1 MNREQAIITAKGLRK
16 GMVVYDCTDG
26 QQSTFGT
33 THETIGSA
41 KRHMRKLGRG
51 VALKWGERPPQ
62 PKEVTA

>member
-1 MNREQAIITAKGLRK
+1 MNREQAIKTAKGLRK
-16 GMVVYDCTDG
+16 GMVVYACTDG
-26 QQSTFGT
+26 QRT
-33 THETIGSA
+33 THETIGAA